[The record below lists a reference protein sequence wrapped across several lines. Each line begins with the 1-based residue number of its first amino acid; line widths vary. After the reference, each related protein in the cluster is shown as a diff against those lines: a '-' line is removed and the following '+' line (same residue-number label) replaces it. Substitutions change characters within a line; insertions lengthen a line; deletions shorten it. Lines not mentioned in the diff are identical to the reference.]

1 MACTSIDSST
11 ALSVMWDRAAPLS
24 HHLQVSACSKVIGPQ
39 WCFAM
44 QGHQSA
50 VAFSRSLGVCTPLLL
65 MYGRGGMMPLVL
77 TLRTVQLE
85 DENAP
90 QYLVLNEAPY
100 MM

>member
-1 MACTSIDSST
+1 
-11 ALSVMWDRAAPLS
+11 
-24 HHLQVSACSKVIGPQ
+24 
-39 WCFAM
+39 
-44 QGHQSA
+44 
-50 VAFSRSLGVCTPLLL
+50 
-65 MYGRGGMMPLVL
+65 MPLVL